1 MKTEVDA
8 RFADPHAEDAYWSN
22 EQRKIKL
29 EPLVQRCTCLCGGD
43 LELTRRPTGTEDQW
57 PWMLRCRVCG
67 KWLTEETM
75 MRRRKS
81 LTRQFR
87 EGAALHPAI
96 ANRIENIVGGRPM
109 DSKALMATSEAGMM
123 ARIERAK
130 FPQALKPE
138 EKKALA
144 LAAITYGFDPL
155 MGELTIFQ
163 GRPYVSIDGR
173 YRKAQETGK
182 FDGVSSRPATEAE
195 RKEWSIPDGDY
206 FFRAEVQ
213 VKGAAF
219 PFVGWGR
226 VLARETQGQG
236 FKPTESNPQ
245 RMAEKRA
252 EAQALRKAFSIPLPN
267 AEDIGTENEPLEFQ
281 EIKTN
286 PSTGEVIEAECREV
300 PDEAKAKPARPSGLI
315 TDAQMV
321 AFKGL
326 DWNKIAAMKGCSA
339 YTSLDVFC
347 QFEAPGGLD
356 ALTEAQAAG
365 WLARFKGAK

>member
-1 MKTEVDA
+1 
-8 RFADPHAEDAYWSN
+8 
-22 EQRKIKL
+22 
-29 EPLVQRCTCLCGGD
+29 
-43 LELTRRPTGTEDQW
+43 
-57 PWMLRCRVCG
+57 
-67 KWLTEETM
+67 
-75 MRRRKS
+75 
-81 LTRQFR
+81 
-87 EGAALHPAI
+87 
-96 ANRIENIVGGRPM
+96 M